1 MLNGVLKRE
10 CFFPPPMIYI
20 SFFGVCA
27 RDLGHKSLLASNAAR
42 KDIQA
47 KGSSDE

>member
-20 SFFGVCA
+20 SFGVCA

-42 KDIQA
+42 KNIQA